1 MGRIRARVG
10 IGVAAAAVAAGVTAA
25 VVTGIA
31 SANTA
36 AGTPAPAQRAHPAS
50 LATASTPESAVAD
63 QVAKQFIDSY
73 FHVSSTAIR
82 TMTAGSDGWYEVF
95 LTSSADGYVSLVN
108 PVTRQHGG
116 TKRFPLS
123 MFQDVLRSAG

>member
-1 MGRIRARVG
+1 MGRIRATVG
-10 IGVAAAAVAAGVTAA
+10 IGVAAAAVAAA
-25 VVTGIA
+25 VVTGVA

-36 AGTPAPAQRAHPAS
+36 AGTPAPAQRPHPAS

-73 FHVSSTAIR
+73 FHVTSTAIR
-82 TMTAGSDGWYEVF
+82 TRTAGSEGWYEVF

-108 PVTRQHGG
+108 PVTGQHGG

-123 MFQDVLRSAG
+123 QFQDVLRSAG